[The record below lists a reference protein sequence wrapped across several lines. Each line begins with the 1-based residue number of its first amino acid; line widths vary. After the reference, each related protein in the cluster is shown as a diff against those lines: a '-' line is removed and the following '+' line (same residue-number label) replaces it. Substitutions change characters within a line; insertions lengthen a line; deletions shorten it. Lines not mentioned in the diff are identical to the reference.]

1 YKLKL
6 NEWQGQRTLQ
16 LELVGVRPATA
27 PGADPPQ
34 KKSAPAKAAKAAT
47 LTLPLTD
54 LSVGNL
60 PLGDS
65 GADVPR
71 ASTSQGWGAGGGD
84 RPHRVAEPQGLPPE
98 VDAVDA
104 EGPVDPPSPD
114 DDLAHAL
121 GQSLTHLP
129 NGPGDSV
136 GTTSQPVAQVEF
148 YYSRRRYTAQIFG
161 SAAQR
166 ELYIYNPEGQTLAVM
181 LPERQG
187 YLCLP
192 GQDPRP
198 VAVGEA
204 HYFNLI
210 RAGMAAL
217 ELQQQT
223 RLLWEK
229 DELLAEKD
237 RHIAALTQQVQLL
250 EEKLH
255 QLSQEQQQQFQ
266 TLRQEIQ
273 TQASAIQTQE
283 AHIATMQDQQIAP
296 APPVDPKA
304 LKQAVRSR
312 LGDALWFCLQAQ
324 SQTDLYTAHK
334 QAELIAHSSP
344 AAHRAD
350 YSTAAQPLIA
360 VVQREVLDPFFQDLH
375 SYCLAAEAALQI
387 GTVQLGAGPYSLGV
401 LPPLL
406 SDRWQSLRAK
416 ALQASAPAPDAAL
429 YCTGRSRQPLT
440 AGDRD
445 RLTTFLNQWEHPM
458 APWLQADPAAAAS
471 LLDQIHRVSTLA
483 NTPTDILQRW
493 VFELLDT
500 RIMGEAGL
508 LRHVYGA
515 G

>member
-1 YKLKL
+1 
-6 NEWQGQRTLQ
+6 
-16 LELVGVRPATA
+16 
-27 PGADPPQ
+27 
-34 KKSAPAKAAKAAT
+34 
-47 LTLPLTD
+47 
-54 LSVGNL
+54 
-60 PLGDS
+60 
-65 GADVPR
+65 VPR
-71 ASTSQGWGAGGGD
+71 ASTPQGWGAGGGD

-375 SYCLAAEAALQI
+375 SHCLVAEAALQI

-500 RIMGEAGL
+500 RIMGETGL